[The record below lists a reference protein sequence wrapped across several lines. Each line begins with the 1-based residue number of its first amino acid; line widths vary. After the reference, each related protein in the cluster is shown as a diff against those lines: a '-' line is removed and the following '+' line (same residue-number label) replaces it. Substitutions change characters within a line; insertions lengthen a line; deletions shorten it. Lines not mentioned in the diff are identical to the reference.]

1 MIHILTLLNNLMI
14 KILNLKLVIILEYQ
28 NTKNIF
34 AERYTPSWSEEV
46 FLIKEVKNTVPLT
59 NVINDLNGE
68 EIIGTFHEKELQEKE
83 TNYMSHGKDM
93 IIHVIAG
100 LIKMN
105 HLVEIIMLKLI
116 LVIMQQIQILKMFH
130 MLILQVLN

>member
-1 MIHILTLLNNLMI
+1 MI

>member
-1 MIHILTLLNNLMI
+1 MI

-59 NVINDLNGE
+59 NVVNDLNGE

>member
-1 MIHILTLLNNLMI
+1 MI
-14 KILNLKLVIILEYQ
+14 KIINLKLVIILEYQ

-130 MLILQVLN
+130 MLIPQVLN

>member
-100 LIKMN
+100 LIK
-105 HLVEIIMLKLI
+105 
-116 LVIMQQIQILKMFH
+116 
-130 MLILQVLN
+130 